1 MVFNSISFLIFF
13 ALFFHLYWWIN
24 NKGAV
29 KWRNIYLIIA
39 SYIFY
44 GWWDWRFL
52 GLIAISS
59 LADYIIGLKIHSATS
74 KRSRKA
80 LLIVSLVINLGI
92 LGFFKYFNFFV
103 DSLALLFQ
111 SLHIPFHVGTLEI
124 ILPVGISFY
133 TFQTM
138 SYTIDIYRGQ
148 LKPTKSWTQFF
159 AFVSFFPQLV
169 AGPIER
175 AAHLLPQFYNR
186 KSFSPSRAAS
196 GLRLAL
202 WGFFKKIVIA
212 DNLAPIVEQVFA
224 NPNQYSG
231 LGILAGAIAFA
242 FQIYCDF
249 SGYSDI
255 AIGIGRTM
263 GFDLLTNFN
272 KPYFSKSFTEF
283 WQRWHISLSTWFRDY
298 VYIPLGGNRVS
309 KTRNNLN
316 LMITF
321 VVSGLWH
328 GANFTF
334 ILWGFLHGAML
345 ILEKRIKLLQHLPA
359 FVIFIITSLFW
370 IPFRANNVSHL
381 KQLIAQLFTFS
392 APNNWNNLL
401 VFPSNKMIA
410 LSIVFIA
417 FTFIEKLMGQGDF
430 SESLK
435 RFNTVQKLATY
446 SMLIICILMLGN
458 FDVKPNFIYFQF

>member
-1 MVFNSISFLIFF
+1 MVFNSVSFLIFF

-24 NKGAV
+24 NKGSV

-59 LADYIIGLKIHSATS
+59 LADYIIGIKISTAQ
-74 KRSRKA
+74 SRHLRKS
-80 LLIVSLVINLGI
+80 LLIASISINLGI
-92 LGFFKYFNFFV
+92 LGFFKYFNFFIE
-103 DSLALLFQ
+103 SLAILFNN
-111 SLHIPFHVGTLEI
+111 LNIPFHAGTLEI

-186 KSFSPSRAAS
+186 KTFSPSLAAA

-212 DNLAPIVEQVFA
+212 DNLAPIVEQIFA
-224 NPNQYSG
+224 NPEGHSG
-231 LGILAGAIAFA
+231 LGILVGAMAFA

-255 AIGIGRTM
+255 AIGLGKTM

-334 ILWGFLHGAML
+334 IIWGFLHGAML
-345 ILEKRIKLLQHLPA
+345 ILEKRIKALRHIPA
-359 FVIFIITSLFW
+359 LIVFLITSLFW
-370 IPFRANNVSHL
+370 IPFRANSVEHL
-381 KQLIAQLFTFS
+381 KQLISQLFTFT
-392 APNNWNNLL
+392 AKNQWNTLL
-401 VFPSNKMIA
+401 VFPNSKMFALTITFVLFLIAERQMSN
-410 LSIVFIA
+410 LN
-417 FTFIEKLMGQGDF
+417 F
-430 SESLK
+430 SESLRK
-435 RFNTVQKLATY
+435 FNTPIRISTY
-446 SMLIICILMLGN
+446 AILVICILMLGN